1 MRPASEPGP
10 GRMLNA
16 VVRGSIRHRGV
27 ALGLAC
33 ALVLV
38 GLTTLAGAPLDVFP
52 EFAPPQVSIQTE
64 APGLSP
70 EQVEALVTRPIE
82 NAING
87 VQGIAAVRSQSIQG
101 LSVITAVLG
110 EGTDI
115 YRARQ
120 SLAERLGEA
129 TGGLPETVRPP
140 VLTPLTSS
148 SSTVLVVG
156 ITSTRRSPMEQRGFV
171 DWVIRP
177 RLLATPGV
185 SKVAVFGGEVRQIQV
200 QLDPERLRAYG
211 IGIAEAVEAAA
222 QATGVRGA
230 GVIER
235 ANQRLTVRA
244 EGQVAS
250 PALLGRTAVR
260 EHEGGVL
267 RLEDLGRVV
276 EAGEPRVGEGGVN
289 GERGLVIV
297 VSGQL
302 GANTKVVATRVE
314 AALAQ
319 MRPAIEEAGLT
330 LHPALFRPAEFIDL
344 ALRNITTSLLLGAV
358 LVAVVLFLF
367 LADLGAAAIS
377 LTAIPLSLLAAILAL
392 DYLGFGINTL
402 TLGGLAIALGEV
414 VDDAI
419 IDVENIARRLRENA
433 LRTAPRPAAR
443 VVLDASLE
451 VRGSVVYATFVV
463 ILVFA
468 PVLALSGVHGALFR
482 PLGLAYI
489 LATLASLVVALTV
502 TPAMT
507 LMLLGRRG
515 HRAHEAAVLAWLKR
529 RYAGVLAWTMDRPGQ
544 VGSVAGLVC
553 LAAAATL
560 PLFGATFLP
569 EFREG
574 HYLIHMSAVPGTSLD
589 ESFRLGQRV
598 TEALR
603 ADPRVRSVAQ
613 RIGRA
618 ELSEDT
624 WGTQYTEFEVGLIPL
639 TGEDAETIQDDLRSV
654 LAGFPGVN
662 FAIRGFLTE
671 RIEETLTGSTAEL
684 VVRVFGDDL
693 DSLDVAAGR
702 VAAALAAVP
711 GASDVQYDPPAVAPE
726 VAVRLRPEDASLH
739 GLRPGQVL
747 AAVEAATRGTR
758 VAQLFE
764 GNRSTDVVVTIVPES
779 RERPE
784 QLRGLPIVSASG
796 RLVELKDVADV
807 ARTTGRFGIAHV
819 GARRVQ
825 TVTANSSGRDID
837 AVTRDI
843 ESRLAD
849 RVPLPPGVYAEI
861 GGTGAAQR
869 AARAELFRNGVLAAA
884 GILMLLWVA
893 FGEGS
898 RVLLVLANL
907 PFALLGGV
915 LAVFATGGLLSL
927 GSLVGFVT
935 LFGIATRN
943 AVMLVSHYD
952 HLVHAE
958 GEAWGPAAAVRGALE
973 RLGPILMTAL
983 VTGLGLLPL
992 AVGSGDPGREI
1003 EGPMAIVILGG
1014 LATSTVLSLFV
1025 LPTLASRYGRFE
1037 AHPSRADEELP

>member
-1 MRPASEPGP
+1 
-10 GRMLNA
+10 MLSA
-16 VVRGSIRHRGV
+16 VVRSSIRHRGV
-27 ALGLAC
+27 TLGLAC

-38 GLTTLAGAPLDVFP
+38 GVTTLAGAPLDVFP

-70 EQVEALVTRPIE
+70 EQVEVLVTRPIE

-110 EGTDI
+110 EGIDI

-129 TGGLPETVRPP
+129 SGALPETVHPP

-156 ITSTRRSPMEQRGFV
+156 ITSSTRSAMEQRTFV
-171 DWVIRP
+171 DWVLRP

-200 QLDPERLRAYG
+200 QLDPERMRGYG
-211 IGIAEAVEAAA
+211 IGLVEVVEAAA
-222 QATGVRGA
+222 QSTGVRGA
-230 GVIER
+230 GVIDL

-244 EGQVAS
+244 EGQVTS
-250 PALLGRTAVR
+250 PASLGRTTVR
-260 EHEGGVL
+260 ERDGSVL

-276 EAGEPRVGEGGVN
+276 EAPEPRVGEGGVN
-289 GERGLVIV
+289 GAPGLVIV
-297 VSGQL
+297 VSAQL
-302 GANTKVVATRVE
+302 GANTKVVAQRVE
-314 AALAQ
+314 AALAH
-319 MRPAIEEAGLT
+319 MGPAIREADLT
-330 LHPALFRPAEFIDL
+330 LHPALFRPSEFIDL

-358 LVAVVLFLF
+358 LVAGVLLLF

-377 LTAIPLSLLAAILAL
+377 LTAIPLSLLAAILVL
-392 DYLGFGINTL
+392 DWLGFGINTL

-433 LRTAPRPAAR
+433 ALPVPRRAAR

-451 VRGSVVYATFVV
+451 VRSSVVYATFVV

-507 LMLLGRRG
+507 LMVLGRRG
-515 HRAHEAAVLAWLKR
+515 HRAHESSALVRLKR
-529 RYAGVLAWTMDRPGQ
+529 GYARVLRWTLPRPGL
-544 VGSVAGLVC
+544 VGAAATVVC
-553 LAAAATL
+553 LAALATL
-560 PLFGATFLP
+560 PYFGATFLP

-574 HYLIHMSAVPGTSLD
+574 HYLVHMSAVPGTSLD

-598 TEALR
+598 TVALGV
-603 ADPRVRSVAQ
+603 DPRIRSVAQ

-624 WGTQYTEFEVGLIPL
+624 WGTHYTEFEVDLVPL
-639 TGEDAETIQDDLRSV
+639 RGESVETVEDDLRAV

-684 VVRVFGDDL
+684 VVRVFGEDL
-693 DSLDVAAGR
+693 DSLDAAASR
-702 VAAALAAVP
+702 VAQTLAEVP
-711 GASDVQYDPPAVAPE
+711 GATDVQYDPPAVAPE
-726 VAVRLRPEDASLH
+726 VTVRLRPDAAAAR
-739 GLRPGQVL
+739 GLRPGEVL

-764 GNRSTDVVVTIVPES
+764 GNRSTDVVLTLLPAS
-779 RERPE
+779 RTRPE
-784 QLRGLPIVSASG
+784 QLRELPIVSTHG
-796 RLVELKDVADV
+796 RLVELGEVAVV
-807 ARTTGRFGIAHV
+807 ARTTGRFGIMHV

-825 TVTANSSGRDID
+825 TVTANTSGRDIE
-837 AVTRDI
+837 AVTSDLER
-843 ESRLAD
+843 RLAGEV
-849 RVPLPPGVYAEI
+849 RLPHGVYAEV

-869 AARAELFRNGVLAAA
+869 AARAELFRNVLLAAA

-898 RVLLVLANL
+898 RLMLVVANL
-907 PFALLGGV
+907 PFALVGGL

-952 HLVHAE
+952 HLVAAE
-958 GEAWGPAAAVRGALE
+958 GEQWGAAAAIRGALE

-983 VTGLGLLPL
+983 VTALGLLPL
-992 AVGSGDPGREI
+992 AIGSGDPGREI

-1025 LPTLASRYGRFE
+1025 LPTLAARFGRFE
-1037 AHPSRADEELP
+1037 ARGTSDDEELS

>member
-1 MRPASEPGP
+1 MLSEVI
-10 GRMLNA
+10 RS
-16 VVRGSIRHRGV
+16 SIRHRGV
-27 ALGLAC
+27 AVGLAC

-38 GLTTLAGAPLDVFP
+38 GLTTLARAPLDVFP

-70 EQVEALVTRPIE
+70 EQVEALVTRAIE

-129 TGGLPETVRPP
+129 AGSLPETVHPP

-156 ITSTRRSPMEQRGFV
+156 ITSSTRTPMEQRTFV
-171 DWVIRP
+171 DAVLRP

-200 QLDPERLRAYG
+200 QLDPERLRMHG
-211 IGIAEAVEAAA
+211 IGIAEVAAA
-222 QATGVRGA
+222 AGEATGVRGA
-230 GVIER
+230 GVIDR
-235 ANQRLTVRA
+235 ANQRLTLRA
-244 EGQVAS
+244 EGQVSS
-250 PALLGRTAVR
+250 PAMLARTAVR
-260 EHEGGVL
+260 ERGGAVL
-267 RLEDLGRVV
+267 RLGDLGRVV
-276 EAGEPRVGEGGVN
+276 EAAEPRFGEGGVN

-297 VSGQL
+297 ISGQL
-302 GANTKVVATRVE
+302 GANTKVVAERAE
-314 AALAQ
+314 AALA
-319 MRPAIEEAGLT
+319 RLTPAIEEAGLT

-344 ALRNITTSLLLGAV
+344 ALRNITMSLLLGAV
-358 LVAVVLFLF
+358 LVAAVLFLF

-377 LTAIPLSLLAAILAL
+377 LTAIPLSLLAAILVL
-392 DYLGFGINTL
+392 EYLGFGINTL

-433 LRTAPRPAAR
+433 AAAAPRPAPR

-451 VRGSVVYATFVV
+451 VRGSVVYATYVV

-468 PVLALSGVHGALFR
+468 PVLVLSGVHGALFR
-482 PLGLAYI
+482 PLALAYI
-489 LATLASLVVALTV
+489 LAILASLIVALTV

-507 LMLLGRRG
+507 LMLLARRGRRT
-515 HRAHEAAVLAWLKR
+515 RESPVLRRLKQG
-529 RYAGVLAWTMDRPGQ
+529 YAGVLQWTLDRPAT
-544 VGSVAGLVC
+544 VGVGAAVIC

-574 HYLIHMSAVPGTSLD
+574 HYLVHMSAVPGTSLD
-589 ESFRLGQRV
+589 ESFRLGQQV
-598 TEALR
+598 TAALR
-603 ADPRVRSVAQ
+603 DDPRVRSVAQ

-624 WGTQYTEFEVGLIPL
+624 WGTHYTEFEVSLVPL
-639 TGEDAETIQDDLRSV
+639 HGEDAETIQDDLRTV

-684 VVRVFGDDL
+684 VIRVYGEEL
-693 DSLDVAAGR
+693 DSLD
-702 VAAALAAVP
+702 AAAQRIAEALHDIP
-711 GASDVQYDPPAVAPE
+711 GTSDVQYDPPAVAPE
-726 VAVRLRPEDASLH
+726 VTVRLRPDDASRV
-739 GLRPGQVL
+739 GVRPGEVL
-747 AAVEAATRGTR
+747 SVLEVATRGAR

-764 GNRSTDVVVTIVPES
+764 GSRTTDVVLTVLPEH
-779 RERPE
+779 REQPE
-784 QLRGLPIVSASG
+784 QLRRLPILTSAG
-796 RLVELKDVADV
+796 RLVPLGDVADV
-807 ARTTGRFGIAHV
+807 ARTTGRFNIAHV

-825 TVTANSSGRDID
+825 TVTANSSGRDIEGI
-837 AVTRDI
+837 TRDLEEALRDAI
-843 ESRLAD
+843 R
-849 RVPLPPGVYAEI
+849 LPPGVYAEV
-861 GGTGAAQR
+861 GGTGTAQR
-869 AARAELFRNGVLAAA
+869 EARAELFRNGLLAAA

-893 FGEGS
+893 FGETS
-898 RVLLVLANL
+898 RVLLVVANV
-907 PFALLGGV
+907 PFALVGGV
-915 LAVFATGGLLSL
+915 LAVFASGGLLSL

-952 HLVHAE
+952 HLVRFE
-958 GEAWGPAAAVRGALE
+958 GERWGRAAAVRGALE

-983 VTGLGLLPL
+983 VTALGLLPL

-1025 LPTLASRYGRFE
+1025 LPTLASRFGRFE
-1037 AHPSRADEELP
+1037 AFRPRDDEELR

>member
-1 MRPASEPGP
+1 
-10 GRMLNA
+10 MLTA
-16 VVRGSIRHRGV
+16 VVRGAIRHRGV
-27 ALGLAC
+27 AIGLAA

-38 GLTTLAGAPLDVFP
+38 GLTTLLRAPLDVFP

-129 TGGLPETVRPP
+129 ARGLPETVHPP

-156 ITSTRRSPMEQRGFV
+156 ITSATRSPIEQRTFV
-171 DWVIRP
+171 DRVVRP

-185 SKVAVFGGEVRQIQV
+185 SKVAVFGGEIRQIQI

-211 IGIAEAVEAAA
+211 IGIAEVAEAAA
-222 QATGVRGA
+222 QATAVRGA
-230 GVIER
+230 GVIDR
-235 ANQRLTVRA
+235 PNQRLTVRA

-250 PALLGRTAVR
+250 PAVLERTAIR
-260 EHEGGVL
+260 EREGAVL
-267 RLEDLGRVV
+267 RLGDLGRVV
-276 EAGEPRVGEGGVN
+276 EAAEPRVGEGGVN

-297 VSGQL
+297 ISAQL
-302 GANTKVVATRVE
+302 GANTKVVAQRAE
-314 AALAQ
+314 AALA
-319 MRPAIEEAGLT
+319 RLAPAVAAAGMV

-344 ALRNITTSLLLGAV
+344 ALRNITVSLLLGAL
-358 LVAVVLFLF
+358 LVAVVLFVF
-367 LADLGAAAIS
+367 LADMGAAAIS
-377 LTAIPLSLLAAILAL
+377 LTAIPLSLLAAILVL
-392 DYLGFGINTL
+392 DALGFGINTL

-433 LRTAPRPAAR
+433 TRAVPRAAAR

-468 PVLALSGVHGALFR
+468 PVLALTGVHGALFR

-489 LATLASLVVALTV
+489 LATLASLIVALTV

-507 LMLLGRRG
+507 LVLLGRRG
-515 HRAHEAAVLAWLKR
+515 HRAPQSAVLGWLTI
-529 RYAGVLAWTMDRPGQ
+529 RYVRVLRWTMPRPGP
-544 VGSVAGLVC
+544 VGGAAAIVC
-553 LAAAATL
+553 LGAAATL

-589 ESFRLGQRV
+589 ESFRLGQHV
-598 TEALR
+598 TAALR

-624 WGTQYTEFEVGLIPL
+624 WGTHYTEFEVSLVPL
-639 TGEDAETIQDDLRSV
+639 TGKDAETIQDDLRAV
-654 LAGFPGVN
+654 LARFPGVN

-693 DSLDVAAGR
+693 DSLDLAAGR
-702 VAAALAAVP
+702 IAAGLDQVP

-726 VAVRLRPEDASLH
+726 VTVRIRPEDASVY
-739 GLRPGQVL
+739 GLRPGEVL
-747 AAVEAATRGTR
+747 TALEAATRGTR
-758 VAQLFE
+758 VAQIFE
-764 GNRSTDVVVTIVPES
+764 GGLATDVVLTLLPES

-784 QLRGLPIVSASG
+784 QLRGLPVVSAGG
-796 RLVELKDVADV
+796 RLVELGEVADI
-807 ARTTGRFGIAHV
+807 ARTTGRFGIAHI

-837 AVTRDI
+837 GVTRDF
-843 ESRLAD
+843 ESRLAGAIA
-849 RVPLPPGVYAEI
+849 LPAGVYAEV

-869 AARAELFRNGVLAAA
+869 AARAELFRNGLLAAA

-893 FGEGS
+893 FGEWS
-898 RVLLVLANL
+898 RLLLVLTNL
-907 PFALLGGV
+907 PFALVGGV
-915 LAVFATGGLLSL
+915 LAVFASGGLMSL

-952 HLVHAE
+952 HLVRAE
-958 GEAWGPAAAVRGALE
+958 GETWGDAAAIRGALE

-983 VTGLGLLPL
+983 VTALGLLPL
-992 AVGSGDPGREI
+992 ALGSGDPGREI

-1025 LPTLASRYGRFE
+1025 LPTLASRLGRFE
-1037 AHPSRADEELP
+1037 SHQPHVDEELS